1 MGTMKQKRRKRRAR
15 MWAEYQQQHRL
26 SDEEIGLL
34 RQTGY
39 PLEKLTEMLS
49 DEASG
54 SDTQL
59 PDRIRQLHR
68 RWQEE
73 LKVRQAA
80 VEAGAN
86 TPKAK
91 KKRKPKYDP
100 VWAKAK
106 VVCRLNNEDIR
117 MAKELGLSPRTLMK
131 NVPSLTQQWKA
142 PVKIW
147 IRELYEKG
155 TKADA
160 S

>member
-1 MGTMKQKRRKRRAR
+1 
-15 MWAEYQQQHRL
+15 MWVEYQQQHRL

-34 RQTGY
+34 RQMGY

-54 SDTQL
+54 SDAQL

-68 RWQEE
+68 QWQEG
-73 LKVRQAA
+73 LKARQAA

-86 TPKAK
+86 TPTAK

-100 VWAKAK
+100 AWAKAK